1 MLESFFG
8 MHANNLCLLLGVLFP
23 IYISGNYWYMCVCE
37 VAQSCPTL
45 WDPVDYSPPGS
56 SVHGI
61 LQARRLEWVAISFF
75 RGSSQPRDRT
85 RVSCIAGRRNE
96 PPGKPSIRF
105 SVYYIGSDGKESTC
119 QSRTHRRCGFDSWVG
134 KIPWR
139 RKWQPIPVFLPGESH
154 GQRSL
159 VGYSPRGCRESHTT

>member
-1 MLESFFG
+1 M
-8 MHANNLCLLLGVLFP
+8 
-23 IYISGNYWYMCVCE
+23 
-37 VAQSCPTL
+37 
-45 WDPVDYSPPGS
+45 DYSPPGS

-85 RVSCIAGRRNE
+85 RVSCIAGRHNE

-105 SVYYIGSDGKESTC
+105 SVYYIGSDGKESAC
-119 QSRTHRRCGFDSWVG
+119 SAGDSGLMPGWLRSPEKEWQAPPGF
-134 KIPWR
+134 
-139 RKWQPIPVFLPGESH
+139 LLGESH

-159 VGYSPRGCRESHTT
+159 VGYSPQGCREMDERLTHVVVFSRFSPYPRPLRSSPFVDAGSVVFDLV